1 MYSFPLRPQIIIMS
15 SILKG
20 IQRIVEE
27 QVSSILY
34 DLSDKYGFCY
44 DEEYEAF
51 LAKFTLSNK
60 TQKIKQPKP
69 LKEKTLKQPKPL
81 KEKTLKE
88 KPVPADKSPKWKLP
102 FNGTINPSL
111 CHAICRADGLYIQ
124 CKKTHLDDS
133 DLCKTCQNYML
144 KNEKLPCGRI
154 EERVEHGLY
163 DFRFGKYAPLP
174 YSIYM
179 KKHDLSRETVEEYA
193 ATLGITLDEQ
203 HFVEVQQEDV
213 PKKKGGRKPKSAIQV
228 VNVTNDNDEDD
239 IRAIMDD
246 IFQVHSED
254 SESDSESDSD
264 SGLQFSKKSNK
275 SPPTKKHAKKNEPV
289 VVIEPEPVVV
299 IEPEPV
305 VTKESTVTKETATKE
320 TVKKTATKETVKKT
334 ATKETTTAKKSKKTD
349 KEPVVAKESTT
360 AKESEPVVVIEPEHV
375 KEPVVTKETATAA
388 KKTTTA
394 AKKTTTKESAK
405 KSKKTDKE
413 PTKEPVIEPEHVKEP
428 VVTKETATKKT
439 TDTKKTTKEPVV
451 TKETATKKTAKKS
464 DKEPVKAIE
473 PVHVKEPVS
482 KETDTKETAIEL
494 VHTNAKQPAKEIQVT
509 GLDGQIWTIPVEPI
523 GEQPVKAVTVKKL
536 FYNGVKYLRNS
547 ADNSIFD
554 MEHNHVGTFDPA
566 TQVIIFFEDEDEDD
580 EDDDEEDDE
589 EE

>member
-34 DLSDKYGFCY
+34 ELSEKYGFCY
-44 DEEYEAF
+44 ETEYEAF

-69 LKEKTLKQPKPL
+69 LKEKTLKEKPI
-81 KEKTLKE
+81 KEKTPKNA
-88 KPVPADKSPKWKLP
+88 PADSDKSPKWKLP

-179 KKHDLSRETVEEYA
+179 KKHDLSRETVEQYA

-203 HFVEVQQEDV
+203 HFVEVQHENV

-228 VNVTNDNDEDD
+228 VNATNHNEEDENED

-246 IFQVHSED
+246 IFQVHSENSE
-254 SESDSESDSD
+254 SESDSDDSDDDSD

-275 SPPTKKHAKKNEPV
+275 SAPT
-289 VVIEPEPVVV
+289 
-299 IEPEPV
+299 
-305 VTKESTVTKETATKE
+305 S
-320 TVKKTATKETVKKT
+320 VK
-334 ATKETTTAKKSKKTD
+334 
-349 KEPVVAKESTT
+349 
-360 AKESEPVVVIEPEHV
+360 EPVVVIEPEHV
-375 KEPVVTKETATAA
+375 KEPVVVKETAT
-388 KKTTTA
+388 
-394 AKKTTTKESAK
+394 KETAK
-405 KSKKTDKE
+405 KSKKT
-413 PTKEPVIEPEHVKEP
+413 TKEPVIEPEHVKEP
-428 VVTKETATKKT
+428 VVTKETATKETATKET
-439 TDTKKTTKEPVV
+439 AKKSKKTDKEPVV
-451 TKETATKKTAKKS
+451 TKETAKKSKKTDKEPVVTKEIAKETAKKS
-464 DKEPVKAIE
+464 KKTDKEPVKAIE
-473 PVHVKEPVS
+473 PVHVKEPV
-482 KETDTKETAIEL
+482 TKESDKESVIEL
-494 VHTNAKQPAKEIQVT
+494 VHTDYKEPTPAKQPAKEIQVT
-509 GLDGQIWTIPVEPI
+509 GIDGQIWTIPVEPAI
-523 GEQPVKAVTVKKL
+523 PLVEQPVKAVTVKKI

-547 ADNSIFD
+547 ADNSIYD
-554 MEHNHVGTFDPA
+554 MSHNHIGTFDPV
-566 TQVIIFFEDEDEDD
+566 TQVITFFEEEEEEEDDDDEDD
-580 EDDDEEDDE
+580 EDDE
-589 EE
+589 